1 MIRTFVV
8 HRLVLAVLFAT
19 TVALGSPP
27 LRADREEKYFRILP
41 LTAHTFVAE
50 PLPHLLIN
58 CNTLIIKNADHLVL
72 VDAHASPRVAASLI
86 RQIRTEV
93 SDLPV
98 KYVILTHGHDDH
110 AFGLR
115 GYREEA
121 GPGLVVIAA
130 ARTRTLLETIAARG
144 SFFLGGFLG
153 PKSDAYRKQDDDPA
167 RRKLGEEIAFWLEDF
182 RQTAA
187 HMAYPDRYLTGP
199 MELGTGAERILL
211 QPARGHTDGD
221 LIVFYPAE
229 KVIAT
234 GDLVHGYDP
243 VEMDASF
250 PEWLESLA
258 ALKAYD
264 FDYLVGGHGRYLT
277 GKSRLDLWIAFLRE
291 FQQAAHAAH
300 AVGMSRADF
309 VAQAQEGQLH
319 LPHARE
325 MYDRAQEAFALNLHP
340 LYRQN
345 PSFQQFLGWRAGS
358 AYDRVQ

>member
-1 MIRTFVV
+1 MPRASAF
-8 HRLVLAVLFAT
+8 RRFLPLALFALT
-19 TVALGSPP
+19 AALGVSP
-27 LRADREEKYFRILP
+27 LRAETEEKYFRILP
-41 LTAHTFVAE
+41 LTPHTFVAE

-86 RQIRTEV
+86 RQIRAEV
-93 SDLPV
+93 STLPV
-98 KYVILTHGHDDH
+98 RYVVLTHGHDDH

-130 ARTRTLLETIAARG
+130 AQTRALLQTIEARR
-144 SFFLGGFLG
+144 SFFLEGFLG
-153 PKSDAYRKQDDDPA
+153 PTGETYRRQSDDPA
-167 RRKLGEEIAFWLEDF
+167 RRKLGEDIAFWLEDF
-182 RQTAA
+182 RQTTA
-187 HMAYPDRYLTGP
+187 HLAYPDRYLTGP
-199 MELGTGAERILL
+199 LELGTGAELIRL
-211 QPARGHTDGD
+211 QPARGHTGGD

-243 VEMDASF
+243 VEMDASY

-258 ALKAYD
+258 ALKDYD
-264 FDYLVGGHGRYLT
+264 FEYLVGGHGRYLT
-277 GKSRLDLWIAFLRE
+277 GKSRIDLWIAFLGE
-291 FQQAAHAAH
+291 FQQAARAAH
-300 AVGMSRADF
+300 AAGVSRDEF
-309 VAQAQEGQLH
+309 VAQAQQGRLS

-340 LYRQN
+340 FYRQN
-345 PSFQQFLGWRAGS
+345 PSFGQFLGWRAGS
-358 AYDRVQ
+358 AYDRVR

>member
-1 MIRTFVV
+1 MIRTYVV
-8 HRLVLAVLFAT
+8 RRRVLAVLFAAT
-19 TVALGSPP
+19 AAIGSSP
-27 LRADREEKYFRILP
+27 LRADSEEKYFRILP

-58 CNTLIIKNADHLVL
+58 CNTLIVKNADHLLL

-86 RQIRTEV
+86 RQIRVEI

-98 KYVILTHGHDDH
+98 RYVILTHGHDDH

-130 ARTRTLLETIAARG
+130 AQTRTLLETIAARG
-144 SFFLGGFLG
+144 KFFLENFLQ
-153 PKSDAYRKQDDDPA
+153 PTSEAYRRQNDDPA
-167 RRKLGEEIAFWLEDF
+167 RLKVGEEIAFWLEDF
-182 RQTAA
+182 RHTTA
-187 HMAYPDRYLTGP
+187 HLAYPDRYLTGP
-199 MELGTGAERILL
+199 MELGSGAERILL
-211 QPARGHTDGD
+211 QPARGHTGGD

-250 PEWLESLA
+250 PEWVESLA
-258 ALKAYD
+258 ALKAYE
-264 FDYLVGGHGRYLT
+264 FDYLVGGHGGYLT
-277 GKSRLDLWIAFLRE
+277 GKSRIDLWIAFLRE

-300 AVGMSRADF
+300 AGGMSRADF
-309 VAQAQEGQLH
+309 VAKAQQGQLH

-325 MYDRAQEAFALNLHP
+325 MYDRAQEAFAHNLHP